1 MNTVQRSP
9 RRMGADEPSA
19 SSANS
24 PTMLMPSFSAC
35 SSRNEPVPA
44 AHASFMAKSTTMP
57 SCRLMNLLSWPPISK
72 IVSHCLP
79 ILRPMKSAPV
89 LWAVI
94 SSVMM
99 SAPVSSPMSSRP
111 EPVVPTPSRLMR
123 APISAW
129 MSASPLLT
137 TSTGRASVLV

>member
-1 MNTVQRSP
+1 
-9 RRMGADEPSA
+9 
-19 SSANS
+19 
-24 PTMLMPSFSAC
+24 MLMPSFSAC

-44 AHASFMAKSTTMP
+44 AQASFIAKSTTMP

-72 IVSHCLP
+72 IVSHCLS

-123 APISAW
+123 APISSR
-129 MSASPLLT
+129 MSVSPLLT

>member
-9 RRMGADEPSA
+9 RRIGAGELSA
-19 SSANS
+19 SCANS
-24 PTMLMPSFSAC
+24 PMMLMPSFSAC

-44 AHASFMAKSTTMP
+44 AQASFMAKSTTTP

-72 IVSHCLP
+72 IVSTCRS
-79 ILRPMKSAPV
+79 ILRPMKAAPV

-94 SSVMM
+94 SSVTV

-111 EPVVPTPSRLMR
+111 EPVVPTPSTRMR
-123 APISAW
+123 SPNSARR
-129 MSASPLLT
+129 SCRALST
-137 TSTGRASVLV
+137 TSTGRASVLT